1 MKSRRGYVSHRL
13 GQVHYR
19 TYWPDSGENSVVL
32 VLSHQSPSS
41 SLMFEA
47 AYPHLTAANVM
58 CVAVDTPGFGMSDVP
73 DPRPSVEDYASV
85 FPAVLDHFQLK
96 QAHFLG
102 HHTGAANVTAFAA
115 RHPERVKSLVL
126 NGPPLFSDEERAERL
141 KLPLGPTPLK
151 EDGSH
156 LIERWNG
163 RLKATPGYTNLYA
176 MHRNLL
182 GSLLAGDTSWYGHKA
197 AYEYDM
203 MGDFKRIKSRTL
215 ILTNSTDDIYHLA
228 QRARQLRPDMAYTE
242 LKGGTHDIVDEQPE
256 AWAAAV
262 AAFLKQA

>member
-19 TYWPDSGENSVVL
+19 TYWPDAGESGLVL

-47 AYPHLTAANVM
+47 AYPYLTAANVM

-85 FPAVLDHFQLK
+85 FPAVLDHFSLSS
-96 QAHFLG
+96 AHFLG

-115 RHPERVKSLVL
+115 RHPHRIKSLIL
-126 NGPPLFSDEERAERL
+126 NGPPVFSAEERAERL
-141 KLPLGPTPLK
+141 RIPLGPTPPK

-156 LIERWNG
+156 LRERWNA
-163 RLKATPGYTNLYA
+163 RLKATPGYTDLYA

-182 GSLLAGDTSWYGHKA
+182 GSLLAGDTAWYGHRA

-203 MGDFKRIKSRTL
+203 LRDFKKITSRTL
-215 ILTNSTDDIYHLA
+215 LLTNTGEDLYEVT
-228 QRARQLRPDMAYTE
+228 QRARKLRPDMSYAE

-256 AWAAAV
+256 AWSAAV
-262 AAFLKQA
+262 VAFIKQV